1 MNQNLEDGRF
11 IIVHT
16 FMVKD
21 LKLSGF
27 ELLVYAEIYGFSK
40 DGMSCFYGSWKYLS
54 DLTGA
59 DRATIYRAL
68 KSLTEKGLITKEDV
82 TNESG
87 TKRCKYYANVTRSVA
102 KCNQPRCKMQPT
114 PLQNATN
121 PVAKC
126 DTYYYSK
133 KESIERER
141 VSASPQPRSQSNNPN
156 SNKDSF
162 KKPSVEEIQ
171 EYIKEKS
178 LNIDAEDFYNY
189 YESIGWVVGKGK
201 LQMKSWKASVN
212 RWAKREQQFNNR
224 KNNENN
230 KNCSTYAT
238 ENYTDF

>member
-114 PLQNATN
+114 PLQNATHTII
-121 PVAKC
+121 V
-126 DTYYYSK
+126 K
-133 KESIERER
+133 KK
-141 VSASPQPRSQSNNPN
+141 V
-156 SNKDSF
+156 
-162 KKPSVEEIQ
+162 
-171 EYIKEKS
+171 
-178 LNIDAEDFYNY
+178 
-189 YESIGWVVGKGK
+189 
-201 LQMKSWKASVN
+201 
-212 RWAKREQQFNNR
+212 
-224 KNNENN
+224 
-230 KNCSTYAT
+230 
-238 ENYTDF
+238 